1 MFAQRQAAGWPV
13 LADAVGDVDRDK
25 ILALSARLSELDKV
39 KLGQLQL
46 MDPFGR
52 GNPEFWLL
60 YDRAGL
66 GLPAG
71 LWQRQVRLMA
81 WLAHWTPPERAS
93 VGPHNAFRSLGK
105 VLRQTGYPEGRLLR
119 LLSCPAA
126 DRWKHL
132 DHLSRWLGPRCD
144 GKGVDCLA
152 LWQLQHSIGRA
163 VERQIAGDYFEAA
176 LVRKERGAVALPKR
190 GLIEAIS
197 RKLGF

>member
-1 MFAQRQAAGWPV
+1 MFAQRRAAEWPV
-13 LADAVGDVDRDK
+13 LLDAVSDVDRDK
-25 ILALSARLSELDKV
+25 ILAVSAQLSELNKV
-39 KLGQLQL
+39 RLGQLQL

-81 WLAHWTPPERAS
+81 WLTNWTQPERAS
-93 VGPHNAFRSLGK
+93 VGPHNPFRSLGT
-105 VLRQTGYPEGRLLR
+105 VLRKTGYPEGRLLR

-126 DRWKHL
+126 DRWEHL
-132 DHLSRWLGPRCD
+132 DHLSRWLGPRWD
-144 GKGVDCLA
+144 GQGVDCLA
-152 LWQLQHSIGRA
+152 LWQLQHSFGRA
-163 VERQIAGDYFEAA
+163 VERQIAGDYFGAQVA
-176 LVRKERGAVALPKR
+176 RKERSILAFPKR